1 MWEMLELVRVYTK
14 KKGQQPDFSEPIV
27 LTRARGGYTVQAAI
41 EQVGAPTTR
50 RGYASRACVCVCW
63 GLTLAWCAHGGA
75 GIARTPG

>member
-1 MWEMLELVRVYTK
+1 MSVRVRTCERYARLRHQMWEMLELVRVYTK

-50 RGYASRACVCVCW
+50 RGYASRACVCVC
-63 GLTLAWCAHGGA
+63 AGG
-75 GIARTPG
+75 